1 LRLAHTEAEKWRS
14 AMEMIYQFCHD
25 TSGASMV
32 EYALLVTFIALAC
45 FTAVQ
50 ALGISLQQTFNS
62 NTLKKGLGG

>member
-1 LRLAHTEAEKWRS
+1 
-14 AMEMIYQFCHD
+14 MEMIYQFCHD